1 MTGATEA
8 FAEHLTPELERLRR
22 WRLLLGGET
31 ARGESADGT
40 GCTLGEQ
47 DRRLDAA
54 LASLYDGAPF
64 AVQTSRPEKGRK
76 SHRNVGFGKSAP
88 VVAAWLGEVRELF
101 AQSAVQVMQQDAVDR
116 LNLSALLL
124 EPELM
129 EHLQPD
135 VHLAATLISLKDAMP
150 DQAKALARQ
159 VVAKVVADLQSRL
172 AEPLRSAVTGSLNR
186 AQRNLRPRQNEVDWG
201 RTLLRNLRT
210 YDPARRSVIPEHLVG
225 YGRARRQLKAVT
237 LCVDQSG
244 SMASSVVYAG
254 IFGAVLASLPALKTN
269 VVVYDTAVVDLT
281 DHLADPVDVLFGV
294 QLGGGNDTPL
304 ALRYCHGLLTNP
316 EEHTFV
322 LISDLYEG
330 SGSAEMIRRLNEFR
344 EMGARVIVLLALDD
358 DGTPSYDHDNA
369 ARLATLG
376 IPVFACTP
384 EFFPDL
390 MATALQGGDI
400 GSWAA
405 SRGIVTAR
413 AKENAPPGPVDH

>member
-1 MTGATEA
+1 MTYTDEVSPSS
-8 FAEHLTPELERLRR
+8 LTPELERLRR

-31 ARGESADGT
+31 AKGESADGT
-40 GCTLGEQ
+40 GCELGEH

-64 AVQTSRPEKGRK
+64 AVKTAKPEKGRK
-76 SHRNVGFGKSAP
+76 SHRNVGFGQSAP
-88 VVAAWLGEVRELF
+88 AVAAWLGEVRDLF
-101 AQSAVQVMQQDAVDR
+101 PQSAVQVMQQDAVNR
-116 LNLSALLL
+116 LNLKTLLL

-129 EHLQPD
+129 DHLQPD
-135 VHLAATLISLKDAMP
+135 VHMAATLISLKDAMP
-150 DQAKALARQ
+150 AAAKTLARQ
-159 VVAKVVADLQSRL
+159 VVARVVEELQARL

-186 AQRNLRPRQNEVDWG
+186 SQRNLRPRQNEVDWG
-201 RTLLRNLRT
+201 RTLLRNLKT
-210 YDPARRSVIPEHLVG
+210 YDPERRTVIPERLVG

-269 VVVYDTAVVDLT
+269 VVVYDTTVVDLT
-281 DHLADPVDVLFGV
+281 DQLADPVDVLFGV

-304 ALRYCHGLLTNP
+304 ALRYCQGLLTNP

-330 SGSAEMIRRLNEFR
+330 SGSAEMIRRLNGFR
-344 EMGARVIVLLALDD
+344 EQGARVIVLLALDD

-369 ARLATLG
+369 ARLAALG

-390 MATALQGGDI
+390 MATSLQGGDI
-400 GSWAA
+400 GAWAA
-405 SRGIVTAR
+405 ARGIVTAR
-413 AKENAPPGPVDH
+413 PGGDPA

>member
-1 MTGATEA
+1 MTDVTPENS
-8 FAEHLTPELERLRR
+8 TPELERLRR

-31 ARGESADGT
+31 ASGESADGT
-40 GCTLGEQ
+40 GCTLGEH
-47 DRRLDAA
+47 DRRLDAT

-64 AVQTSRPEKGRK
+64 TMRTDKPQKVRK

-88 VVAAWLGEVRELF
+88 AVAAWLGEVRELF
-101 AQSAVQVMQQDAVDR
+101 PQSAVQVMQADAVER
-116 LNLSALLL
+116 LNLKTLLL

-135 VHLAATLISLKDAMP
+135 VHMAATLLSLKDAMP

-159 VVAKVVADLQSRL
+159 VVARVVDDLQARL

-186 AQRNLRPRQNEVDWG
+186 SQRNARPRHNEVDWG
-201 RTLLRNLRT
+201 RTLLKNLRT
-210 YDPARRSVIPEHLVG
+210 YDPERRSVIPERLVG
-225 YGRARRQLKAVT
+225 YSRARRQLKAVT

-269 VVVYDTAVVDLT
+269 VVVYDTTVVDLT
-281 DHLADPVDVLFGV
+281 EHLADPVDVLFGV

-304 ALRYCHGLLTNP
+304 ALRYCRGLLTNP

-330 SGSAEMIRRLNEFR
+330 AGSAEMIRRLGEFR

-369 ARLATLG
+369 ARLAALG

-384 EFFPDL
+384 DFFPEL
-390 MATALQGGDI
+390 MAASLQGADI
-400 GSWAA
+400 GTLAA
-405 SRGIVTAR
+405 ARGIVTAR
-413 AKENAPPGPVDH
+413 AKAEATTGT

>member
-1 MTGATEA
+1 MTEPSVIPDA
-8 FAEHLTPELERLRR
+8 LPPEQERLRR

-31 ARGESADGT
+31 ASGQSADGT
-40 GCTLGEQ
+40 GVDLGEH

-54 LASLYDGAPF
+54 LASLYDGAPYTI
-64 AVQTSRPEKGRK
+64 QTGKPEKGRK
-76 SHRNVGFGKSAP
+76 SNRNVGFGKSAP
-88 VVAAWLGEVRELF
+88 AVAAWLGEVRDLF
-101 AQSAVQVMQQDAVDR
+101 PSSAVQVMQQDAVDR
-116 LNLSALLL
+116 LNLRTMLL

-129 EHLQPD
+129 EHIQPD
-135 VHLAATLISLKDAMP
+135 VHMAATLISLKDAMP

-159 VVAKVVADLQSRL
+159 VVARVVDELQSRL

-186 AQRNLRPRQNEVDWG
+186 SQRNLRPRQNEIDWG
-201 RTLLRNLRT
+201 RTLLKNLRT
-210 YDPARRSVIPEHLVG
+210 YDPERRSVIPERLVG
-225 YGRARRQLKAVT
+225 YGRARRQLRAVT

-269 VVVYDTAVVDLT
+269 VVVYDTTVVDLT

-304 ALRYCHGLLTNP
+304 ALRYCRGLLTNP

-369 ARLATLG
+369 AKLAAHG

-384 EFFPDL
+384 DHFPDL
-390 MATALQGGDI
+390 MATALGGADI
-400 GSWAA
+400 GAWAA
-405 SRGIVTAR
+405 ARGIVTAR
-413 AKENAPPGPVDH
+413 AAADPLAAN

>member
-1 MTGATEA
+1 MTEPTPQD
-8 FAEHLTPELERLRR
+8 LTPELERLRR

-31 ARGESADGT
+31 ARGESADGI
-40 GCTLGEQ
+40 GCELGEH

-64 AVQTSRPEKGRK
+64 TVQTEKPGKGRK
-76 SHRNVGFGKSAP
+76 SHLNVGFGKSAP
-88 VVAAWLGEVRELF
+88 AVAAWLGEVRELF
-101 AQSAVQVMQQDAVDR
+101 PRSAVQVMQGDAVER
-116 LNLSALLL
+116 LNLKTLLL
-124 EPELM
+124 EPELL

-135 VHLAATLISLKDAMP
+135 VHLAATLISLGDAMP
-150 DQAKALARQ
+150 DQARALARQ
-159 VVAKVVADLQSRL
+159 VVARVVDDLQARL

-186 AQRNLRPRQNEVDWG
+186 SQRQRRPRQNEVDWG
-201 RTLLRNLRT
+201 RTLLKNLRT
-210 YDPARRSVIPEHLVG
+210 YDPERHRVIPERLVG
-225 YGRARRQLKAVT
+225 YGRARRQLKTVT

-304 ALRYCHGLLTNP
+304 ALRYCRGLLTNP

-330 SGSAEMIRRLNEFR
+330 AGSAEMIRRLNEFR

-358 DGTPSYDHDNA
+358 DGTPSYDHENA

-384 EFFPDL
+384 DFFPEL
-390 MATALQGGDI
+390 MATALQGADI
-400 GSWAA
+400 GVWAA

-413 AKENAPPGPVDH
+413 AGAAADSLAGP

>member
-1 MTGATEA
+1 MTEPAPIPP
-8 FAEHLTPELERLRR
+8 TPDAERLRR

-31 ARGESADGT
+31 ASGQSADGT
-40 GCTLGEQ
+40 GCELGEH

-64 AVQTSRPEKGRK
+64 TVQTGKPEKGRK
-76 SHRNVGFGKSAP
+76 SNRNVGFGKSAP
-88 VVAAWLGEVRELF
+88 AVAAWLGEVRDLF
-101 AQSAVQVMQQDAVDR
+101 PSSAVQVMQGDAVER
-116 LNLSALLL
+116 LNLRTMLL

-135 VHLAATLISLKDAMP
+135 VHMAATLISLKDAMP

-159 VVAKVVADLQSRL
+159 VVARVVDELQARL

-186 AQRNLRPRQNEVDWG
+186 SQRNLRPRQNEIDWG
-201 RTLLRNLRT
+201 RTLLKNLRT
-210 YDPARRSVIPEHLVG
+210 YDPERRSVIPERLVG

-269 VVVYDTAVVDLT
+269 VVVYDTTVVDLT

-304 ALRYCHGLLTNP
+304 ALRYCRGLLTNP

-369 ARLATLG
+369 AKLAAHG

-384 EFFPDL
+384 DYFPDL
-390 MATALQGGDI
+390 MATALGGADI
-400 GSWAA
+400 AAWAA
-405 SRGIVTAR
+405 ARGIVTAR
-413 AKENAPPGPVDH
+413 AAAPDAAGGVL

>member
-1 MTGATEA
+1 MTEPAPQN
-8 FAEHLTPELERLRR
+8 LTPEQERLRR

-31 ARGESADGT
+31 AKGESADGI
-40 GCTLGEQ
+40 GCELGEH

-64 AVQTSRPEKGRK
+64 TLQTEKPQGGRK

-88 VVAAWLGEVRELF
+88 AVAAWLGEVRDLF
-101 AQSAVQVMQQDAVDR
+101 PQSAVQVMQGDAVER
-116 LNLSALLL
+116 LNLKTMLL

-135 VHLAATLISLKDAMP
+135 VHMAATLISLKDAMP

-159 VVAKVVADLQSRL
+159 VVARVVEDLQARL

-186 AQRNLRPRQNEVDWG
+186 SQRNLRPRQNEVDWG
-201 RTLLRNLRT
+201 RTLLKNLRT
-210 YDPARRSVIPEHLVG
+210 YDPERRSVIPERLVG

-269 VVVYDTAVVDLT
+269 VVVYDTTVVDLT

-304 ALRYCHGLLTNP
+304 ALRYCRGLLTNP

-344 EMGARVIVLLALDD
+344 ELGARVIVLLALDD
-358 DGTPSYDHDNA
+358 DGRPSYDHDNA
-369 ARLATLG
+369 ARLAALG

-384 EFFPDL
+384 DFFPEL
-390 MATALQGGDI
+390 MATALQGADI
-400 GSWAA
+400 GAWAA

-413 AKENAPPGPVDH
+413 AGAEAGPLAER